1 MEPLLPLSTLL
12 RMPLLSCCSRL
23 IPLFRL
29 ICPLWL
35 LRLGWLHLR
44 VIVVLMGGLVIV
56 GLWIVGSLVVMVSV
70 GLLGVTGVVGWA
82 GVVVGVDW
90 VVVGLVV
97 VMVCFSLS
105 HMVFHLIFVP
115 AIGIGDGLL
124 LTLLFHRRLY
134 Y

>member
-1 MEPLLPLSTLL
+1 
-12 RMPLLSCCSRL
+12 
-23 IPLFRL
+23 
-29 ICPLWL
+29 
-35 LRLGWLHLR
+35 
-44 VIVVLMGGLVIV
+44 MGGLVIV

-70 GLLGVTGVVGWA
+70 GLLGVMGVVGWA

-115 AIGIGDGLL
+115 AIVDGLL